1 MPRRSRIRL
10 PGLPLHIVQRGV
22 NRTACFLSDGDR
34 MHYLDLLGRA
44 AAGEGCS
51 VHAYVLMSN
60 HVHMLVSPSEPSSP
74 SRMMKRLGEVYVAHF
89 NKRHGRTGTLW
100 EGRFKSSVVDSALY
114 LLQCYRYIELNPV
127 RAGMVTRPRDHPW
140 SSYRANAEGAASILL
155 TPHPEYIALAATV
168 EERCATYRRLFGAA
182 MSDDE
187 LELMRR
193 SINSG
198 SPLGSS
204 EFVAQMELR
213 TGRQLHRNK
222 GGRPRRKPGSVP
234 GIISGFPAP

>member
-10 PGLPLHIVQRGV
+10 PGLPLHTVQRGV

-168 EERCATYRRLFGAA
+168 EERCASTVGCLGQRCPTMSSSSCAVRSIQVRRLAAQSSLRRWSFGQVAN
-182 MSDDE
+182 
-187 LELMRR
+187 
-193 SINSG
+193 SIGTRAGVLAGNRG
-198 SPLGSS
+198 LSP
-204 EFVAQMELR
+204 V
-213 TGRQLHRNK
+213 
-222 GGRPRRKPGSVP
+222 
-234 GIISGFPAP
+234 